1 MPAHWLLAATT
12 FLGLTISLQLPASSA
27 TADATALSDTNEQP
41 AEQGVVGA
49 NSKSAQTD
57 TVSGAMAQP
66 RGTGASSARQ
76 SGVVQGSPDVIRRPR
91 IGLALGGGGTRGTA
105 HIGVLRVLEA
115 EGIPIDCIAGTSMGA
130 IVGGLYCAGV
140 PLKQIEQMIYNRK
153 LMHSYLTVP
162 IPVRV
167 AVVPV
172 FFLPHMVG
180 YHPYDGLYRGRKF
193 AKFLRNAVPADCRR
207 IENMKTPFCA
217 VAANL
222 LDGKGYGITSGDF
235 GTAVQASSALPFLRR
250 PVAFEDKLLVDGG
263 VVENLPSERVRRMG
277 ADVVIAVD
285 VDDDLK
291 ILSPKDF
298 RKIGS
303 SIARAVNMHLSAID
317 EPQKDRA
324 DVVIHPD
331 VTDISLLSLDMK
343 DVERAIQSGT
353 DTTRKAIPLIKR
365 VIKEKSI
372 AAEGNADAS

>member
-1 MPAHWLLAATT
+1 M
-12 FLGLTISLQLPASSA
+12 
-27 TADATALSDTNEQP
+27 
-41 AEQGVVGA
+41 
-49 NSKSAQTD
+49 
-57 TVSGAMAQP
+57 
-66 RGTGASSARQ
+66 
-76 SGVVQGSPDVIRRPR
+76 
-91 IGLALGGGGTRGTA
+91 
-105 HIGVLRVLEA
+105 LEA

-130 IVGGLYCAGV
+130 IVGGLYCAGLPV
-140 PLKQIEQMIYNRK
+140 KKIEEMIYNKK

-180 YHPYDGLYRGRKF
+180 YHPYDGLYRGRRF
-193 AKFLRNAVPADCRR
+193 AKFLRNAVPADCHR

-250 PVAFEDKLLVDGG
+250 PVDFEDKLLVDGG

-285 VDDDLK
+285 VDDDLTN
-291 ILSPKDF
+291 LTRKDF
-298 RKIGS
+298 RRIGS

-331 VTDISLLSLDMK
+331 VTGIRLLSLDLK
-343 DVERAIQSGT
+343 DVGRAIQSGT
-353 DTTRKAIPLIKR
+353 DATLKAIPLIKR
-365 VIKEKSI
+365 IIKEKSI
-372 AAEGNADAS
+372 AAESAVDAS